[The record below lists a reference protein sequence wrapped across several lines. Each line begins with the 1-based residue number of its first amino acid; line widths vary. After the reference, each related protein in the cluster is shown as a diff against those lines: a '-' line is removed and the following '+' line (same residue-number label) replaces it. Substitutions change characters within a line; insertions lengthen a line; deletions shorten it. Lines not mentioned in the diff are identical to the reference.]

1 MTILDDI
8 IREARGGPVL
18 DVSPLRRT
26 LRQRERAYGRLDRA
40 RSMRA
45 TDPWSAATQ
54 ILTSYMAHRDIRDL
68 DGKAESAR
76 RDLRE
81 QIQQDREADQGAFA
95 DVFRT
100 LRHGHRRAVDPAS
113 EGGIGTMEYEQ
124 VYKPG
129 TKQALA
135 AGILANP
142 RLMNNDRK
150 LRQALT
156 LGRML
161 TQADKKGLSAAN
173 KSHNMRVL
181 EAREAVVNEGIG
193 PAGMLDLDMSGTAAE
208 KQRTLR
214 MAAQPLRG
222 VDDPEYRR
230 FAQFSRSGDPSILDR
245 QPEVGKTRTTAI
257 PADTRR
263 VGQVEKH
270 QESTLDRMAQSIRET
285 VEVEAEK
292 EARAPVVAKVVE
304 MAKQGLDAGV
314 EAVLPDLDAD
324 EQEAIAA
331 AREQFAERMR
341 RRIRREPRTPR
352 GSETGVPKAL
362 LKSGVDLAMG
372 AIDAGRAGVQGAR
385 RLRAEQAEMIE
396 GRRAMRQAGAEAA
409 MRRREEPRP
418 GPRGSEYEFDAPVEA
433 VAGPRGSEYRFATP
447 PRPGPRGSESAF
459 ATPARPGP
467 RGSEAAFATPP
478 RPGPRGSEYE
488 FETPARP
495 GPRGSEYEYATP
507 PRPGPRGS
515 ESAFATPARPGPRG
529 SEAAFATP
537 PRPGPRGSEYD
548 FEDPF
553 GGVPVPQDIQ
563 AQGPEA
569 IADYIAAYR
578 GFDPNEAA
586 RQLMAGVPEEVQARG
601 SEAVAAYLADQRQ
614 EQRRERQRQGM
625 RVELPEAEARR
636 RYPALF
642 ENLRTGAEREPVRGT
657 IEYGPEG
664 ARVRQAAQDIGGWL
678 EKRRG
683 SERRKLAPVR
693 VRGNRKPIMQ
703 WTEADIETAV
713 RAGVFSGM
721 TAQQKRALKMRIEE
735 LRGGMQ

>member
-478 RPGPRGSEYE
+478 RPGPRGSEY
-488 FETPARP
+488 
-495 GPRGSEYEYATP
+495 
-507 PRPGPRGS
+507 
-515 ESAFATPARPGPRG
+515 
-529 SEAAFATP
+529 
-537 PRPGPRGSEYD
+537 D